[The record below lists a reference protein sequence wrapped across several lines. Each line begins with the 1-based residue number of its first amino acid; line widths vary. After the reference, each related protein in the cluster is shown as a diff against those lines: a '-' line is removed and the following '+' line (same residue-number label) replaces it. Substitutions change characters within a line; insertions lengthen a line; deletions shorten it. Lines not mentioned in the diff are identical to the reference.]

1 MIKMSRGSSIHIE
14 KASPGIF
21 LHNTRQKSNVK
32 NSIFDQSNNEY
43 LRDGQKALLIY
54 RAEIEGRIHKY
65 QNRMHRR
72 LPKTTVLLFDAV
84 VNLEKH
90 HKLADVKKLARYLEE
105 TLGTKVIN
113 ITIHR
118 DEGWVDSDGQKHI
131 NHHAHITFL
140 GLDTEGRSIRK
151 KMTRKFLIQ
160 LQDDTA
166 KILKMDRGHNIGR
179 KHISSRDYKYIMNV
193 LRQEKQKII
202 QRYQKHRNYF
212 ESYQKFFEKY
222 DDIVQKVKTGQM
234 DIDTA
239 KAIMQDV
246 AGMYDRGILE
256 KLNIVQ
262 LSRIAQIGA
271 IALAQMRADIR
282 TQNTIVREIEKQQ
295 NMSLSM
301 VERTISDIL
310 RFVKKMHKVHNIQI
324 QQQHKGGIE
333 I

>member
-1 MIKMSRGSSIHIE
+1 MSRGSSIHIE

-84 VNLEKH
+84 VNLESKH
-90 HKLADVKKLARYLEE
+90 TLKDVQKLGQYLERK
-105 TLGTKVIN
+105 LGTKIIN

-151 KMTRKFLIQ
+151 KMTRKFLIR
-160 LQDDTA
+160 LQNDTA
-166 KILKMDRGHNIGR
+166 KILDMERGHSIGR
-179 KHISSRDYKYIMNV
+179 KHLSSKDYKYIMNV

-222 DDIVQKVKTGQM
+222 DNIVQRVKAGQM
-234 DIDTA
+234 DIDIA
-239 KAIMQDV
+239 KAIIQDV
-246 AGMYDRGILE
+246 AGMYDRGVFE
-256 KLNIVQ
+256 KLNVMQ
-262 LSRIAQIGA
+262 LIRVSQIGA
-271 IALAQMRADIR
+271 IALAQIRADIH
-282 TQNTIVREIEKQQ
+282 TQNAIVKEIEKQQ
-295 NMSLSM
+295 GMALSM

-310 RFVKKMHKVHNIQI
+310 RFAHARHFEKVQNVHNLN
-324 QQQHKGGIE
+324 KGGME